1 MEEKIRLMQEDDL
14 IRCAELLEDAYS
26 KEPYNE
32 EFIPGSALKYIKNK
46 FEAGKDNSFVF
57 LLDNNIVGF
66 IISSLSYWSVG
77 PQAIME
83 EIVFDEKVRG
93 KGYAKKITEYLEKHL
108 KEKGVTSG
116 MLWVKRDSAAHKF
129 HLKNNYQEAND
140 LVIMF
145 KDF

>member
-1 MEEKIRLMQEDDL
+1 MKEKIRNMQESDL
-14 IRCAELLEDAYS
+14 FRCAELLEEAYN

-32 EFIPGSALKYIKNK
+32 KFIPNSALKYIKNK
-46 FEAGKDNSFVF
+46 FKRCKDCSFIFV
-57 LLDNNIVGF
+57 LNNEIIGF
-66 IISSLSYWSVG
+66 IIASLSYWADG

-83 EIVFDEKVRG
+83 EIVFDEKFRG
-93 KGYAKKITEYLEKHL
+93 KGYAKKITEYLEKYF
-108 KEKGVTSG
+108 KEKGVQSG
-116 MLWVKRDSAAHKF
+116 MLWVKRNSAAHKF